1 MGLVETKHRKSFQT
15 RLKRI
20 WGNDEYDFCEVFA
33 SDTNGGGMITVGDK
47 QTFNASVKHT
57 GSRWILIEG
66 CINKYNFECCVGVI
80 YGHNDRLGRFA
91 MFEELKEKAESINKP
106 TYYLEILMSR
116 FTQEKEPEPSHVSVV

>member
-33 SDTNGGGMITVGDK
+33 SDTYGGGMITVGDK

>member
-1 MGLVETKHRKSFQT
+1 MGLVETKHRKYFQT

>member
-1 MGLVETKHRKSFQT
+1 MGLVETKHRKYFQT

-33 SDTNGGGMITVGDK
+33 SDTYGGGMITVGDK

>member
-1 MGLVETKHRKSFQT
+1 MELVETKHRKYCQT

-33 SDTNGGGMITVGDK
+33 SDTYGGGMITVGDK

-66 CINKYNFECCVGVI
+66 CINKYNFECCVGVM

-106 TYYLEILMSR
+106 TYCLEILMSR